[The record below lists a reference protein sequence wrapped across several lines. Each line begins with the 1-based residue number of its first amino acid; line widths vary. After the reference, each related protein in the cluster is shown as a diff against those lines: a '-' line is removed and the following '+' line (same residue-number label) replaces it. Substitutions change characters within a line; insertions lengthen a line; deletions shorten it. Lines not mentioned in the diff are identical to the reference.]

1 MNSEADGGSSLK
13 EASSVFA
20 RIDAPSI
27 RQVLTVIIFFFYLFL
42 GIWKINADFRTM
54 YRRAFYGWAGPQEY
68 MWVSKDPRQ
77 LSQRA
82 QLKVSIMAN
91 LWYLTTGL
99 VLVRK

>member
-1 MNSEADGGSSLK
+1 
-13 EASSVFA
+13 
-20 RIDAPSI
+20 
-27 RQVLTVIIFFFYLFL
+27 
-42 GIWKINADFRTM
+42 
-54 YRRAFYGWAGPQEY
+54 

>member
-1 MNSEADGGSSLK
+1 
-13 EASSVFA
+13 
-20 RIDAPSI
+20 
-27 RQVLTVIIFFFYLFL
+27 
-42 GIWKINADFRTM
+42 M
-54 YRRAFYGWAGPQEY
+54 YRRAFYGWAGPQKY

>member
-1 MNSEADGGSSLK
+1 MNSEADGGSFLK
-13 EASSVFA
+13 GASSVFA

-27 RQVLTVIIFFFYLFL
+27 RQVLTVINFFKLFL

-54 YRRAFYGWAGPQEY
+54 SRRAFYGWPGPQEY

-82 QLKVSIMAN
+82 QLKVSTMAN

-99 VLVRK
+99 VLVRE